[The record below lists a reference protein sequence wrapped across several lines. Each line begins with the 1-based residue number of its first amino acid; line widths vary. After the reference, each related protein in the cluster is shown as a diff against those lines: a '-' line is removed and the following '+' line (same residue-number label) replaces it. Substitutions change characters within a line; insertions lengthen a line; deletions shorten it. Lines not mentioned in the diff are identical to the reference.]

1 VSVARKSGRTPEE
14 TRRALLDAA
23 ATVIRD
29 RGMAASLDE
38 IARVASVSK
47 GGLLYHFAT
56 KDDLV
61 RALAQTMLEAF
72 RAQVA
77 AAADPA
83 DTAPGRLT
91 RGYVRAC
98 LASAHEEDA
107 LRESVALVAQL
118 HSFPEVADLAR
129 DDTHRWAED
138 LRADGL
144 PDHVLTLVVA
154 AADGASVA
162 PLWGGVVPGIDTRLL
177 ERQLLRITLDQGIWP
192 HLLPEA
198 DQPDRR

>member
-1 VSVARKSGRTPEE
+1 MARKSGRTPEE

-38 IARVASVSK
+38 IARVAAVSK

-61 RALAQTMLEAF
+61 RALAQDMLEAF

-98 LASAHEEDA
+98 LASAHEEAA
-107 LRESVALVAQL
+107 LREAVALVARL

-129 DDTHRWAED
+129 DDTRRWTED

-144 PDHVLTLVVA
+144 PDHVLALVVA
-154 AADGASVA
+154 AADGAGIA
-162 PLWGGVVPGIDTRLL
+162 PLWGGVVPSVEARML
-177 ERQLLRITLDQGIWP
+177 ERQLLHLTLDRRLWP
-192 HLLPEA
+192 HLLPEVEES
-198 DQPDRR
+198 DQR

>member
-1 VSVARKSGRTPEE
+1 MARKAGRPPQA
-14 TRRALLDAA
+14 TRRALLEAA
-23 ATVIRD
+23 GAAIRA
-29 RGMAASLDE
+29 RGPAASLED
-38 IARVASVSK
+38 IARHAGVSK

-61 RALAQTMLEAF
+61 RALAEDMLAAF
-72 RAQVA
+72 RAQVV

-107 LRESVALVAQL
+107 LRQSVALVAQL

-129 DDTHRWAED
+129 DDTHRWTED

-144 PDHVLTLVVA
+144 PDHVLALVVA
-154 AADGASVA
+154 AADGASIA
-162 PLWGGVVPGIDTRLL
+162 PLWGGVVPGVEARLL
-177 ERQLLRITLDQGIWP
+177 ERQLLHLTLDEGLWP
-192 HLLPEA
+192 HLLPEV
-198 DQPDRR
+198 DRPDRR